1 VQEADA
7 QLTGSSKDSS
17 KKAQSSP
24 DLHQQPPSP
33 SAATADAEAAKQNGA
48 SLPSHSTDGDGSSP
62 NGAGR
67 HTARPKR

>member
-1 VQEADA
+1 MQEADA

-17 KKAQSSP
+17 KKAQGSA
-24 DLHQQPPSP
+24 DLHQQLPSP
-33 SAATADAEAAKQNGA
+33 SAATGDAEAAKQNGA
-48 SLPSHSTDGDGSSP
+48 SLPSHSTDGTSP